1 MHSTANPLHDPRLAM
16 ILRTRRQRATLA
28 TFGSAVAVTAALA
41 IVFGIVLAPSRAG
54 NPPLLAG
61 FEARSYAPGQT
72 AVLDIGGGATDR
84 VTLQLFLAG
93 SPVTPTAQSLGWD
106 RTLFGKA
113 VTAPRQVLRPA
124 ARPRWHVRVRLDATW
139 PSGDYVARL
148 RWHGHTAYAP
158 FVLRPKR
165 LGTEPVLVVEPT
177 NTWHAYD
184 VTDGDS
190 WYLTPSVHVIDLT
203 NPFAGTDVRGGKVPT
218 GLPEQFWRFDL
229 GFLRWYWRS
238 GYRADF
244 VSDDDLERISRAQE
258 LSHYRLIVFAGH
270 EEYVTSHTYDLIT
283 SYRDA
288 GGNLAFL
295 AANNFFYRVT
305 VHGDTMVGRTRWRD
319 LRRPEAALVGSQ
331 YVGWNESRYPNRP
344 YRIVDTS
351 AATWLFAGTQ
361 LHDGSL
367 LGRYGIEIDEPNAA
381 SPPGTRVL
389 ATIPNAF
396 GPGKSA
402 NMTIYQRGRSTVFD
416 AGAIN
421 FGASAH
427 WPTVSRLVSNLWA
440 HLSGEPQWLGVW
452 PPQG

>member
-1 MHSTANPLHDPRLAM
+1 M
-16 ILRTRRQRATLA
+16 A

-41 IVFGIVLAPSRAG
+41 IVFGIVLGPSRAG
-54 NPPLLAG
+54 IPPLLAG

-72 AVLDIGGGATDR
+72 AVLDIGGGAADR
-84 VTLQLFLAG
+84 VTLQVFLAG
-93 SPVTPTAQSLGWD
+93 SPVAPTAQSLGWD

-113 VTAPRQVLRPA
+113 VTAPREVLRPTVGS
-124 ARPRWHVRVRLDATW
+124 RWHVRLHLAATW

-158 FVLRPKR
+158 FVLRPRR

-190 WYLTPSVHVIDLT
+190 WYLTSSVHVIDLT

-244 VSDDDLERISRAQE
+244 VSDDDLERISQARE
-258 LSHYRLIVFAGH
+258 LSRYRLIVFAGH

-295 AANNFFYRVT
+295 AANNFFYRVS

-367 LGRYGIEIDEPNAA
+367 LGRYGIEIDEPDAA
-381 SPPGTRVL
+381 SPPGTHIL

-402 NMTIYQRGRSTVFD
+402 NMTIYRRGRSTVFD